1 MASGDKFSKG
11 EKVTVKVYGDQ
22 AREGVVVDKTRGDTT
37 VVRIDGQD
45 ELFANKAI
53 TRKR

>member
-1 MASGDKFSKG
+1 
-11 EKVTVKVYGDQ
+11 
-22 AREGVVVDKTRGDTT
+22 VVDKTRGDTT

>member
-1 MASGDKFSKG
+1 MASGDRFIKG
-11 EKVTVKVYGDQ
+11 EI
-22 AREGVVVDKTRGDTT
+22 VVVRIYGSKAKEGIVSDATRGDTT